1 MGTGDPNMPE
11 KVRQTKDI
19 FQKLLGESEAQ
30 TAGEEPMEDH
40 INASDVKDDAEII
53 TRTERKSSDPV
64 EVQKGRRRSW
74 NTLQAKDQSSFYYL
88 RT

>member
-11 KVRQTKDI
+11 KVWHAKDI

-40 INASDVKDDAEII
+40 INASDVEDNAEII

-64 EVQKGRRRSW
+64 EVQKGRRSW